1 MSVKMMAPVVVVMML
16 VVGVMKVSCALNA
29 TTNLT
34 LSAVLAPGD
43 FDISWEFDSD
53 QIVLEARVRT
63 RGWVGLGLSSTG
75 MMAGSDVVIGWVDS
89 AAATHLVDAHIEGE
103 RKLVRDASQDY
114 KLVGLSENG
123 THTVMR
129 VVRALLTCDAN
140 DRDITEDTVRL
151 IWAYSTDDPK
161 SENMPDVPYHSAVTR
176 GSKSIQLLR
185 QGFPTEQPLP
195 QNYSTFDAV
204 QSQFLILPDETYYV
218 CNVMQLPNLTKKH
231 HIVKVQPLVQAG
243 NTHFV
248 HHMIVYV
255 CETNVNM
262 SYMNTTFQCYSSMGE
277 TNHPSARC
285 LSVLAAWAVGGETFD
300 YPVDAGYSL
309 GLDADPKVVML
320 EIHYNN
326 PQMVSG
332 VRDSSGL
339 RLYYT
344 PNLRKYD
351 TGILETGILPN
362 IYHFIPP
369 NTTSYTSYGICNT
382 GSFVTANSNDTL
394 QGQVSGTMN
403 VFATMLHSHLAGIA
417 IQVRHF
423 RNGSQIGNLGRD
435 MSYDFGLQETRYLN
449 NLTAVLP
456 GDQVVT
462 ECTYRTTTRNVTT
475 TGGLSTMN
483 EMCLSFLFYY
493 PKVNIG
499 LCRSMYDITA
509 VAPVMGFTLNPKY
522 PFFITSPLAFIGNFL
537 FYLYDVIPW
546 TEQLVRQVESAA
558 RNSAQYVSSGND
570 LSPIL
575 SVEMIP
581 KLPADP
587 TAQPCSTPTTS
598 TNTTTSTNPTTST
611 TKGSAPGMNGAL
623 TTLLP
628 VLLLHLMGTALLVA

>member
-1 MSVKMMAPVVVVMML
+1 MSVKIMAPVVVVMMMM
-16 VVGVMKVSCALNA
+16 VGVMKVSCALNA

-63 RGWVGLGLSSTG
+63 QGWVGLGLSSTG
-75 MMAGSDVVIGWVDS
+75 MMAGSDLVIGWVDS

-103 RKLVRDASQDY
+103 RSLVRDASQDY

-129 VVRALLTCDAN
+129 VVRALRTCDAN

-204 QSQFLILPDETYYV
+204 QSQ
-218 CNVMQLPNLTKKH
+218 
-231 HIVKVQPLVQAG
+231 
-243 NTHFV
+243 
-248 HHMIVYV
+248 
-255 CETNVNM
+255 
-262 SYMNTTFQCYSSMGE
+262 
-277 TNHPSARC
+277 
-285 LSVLAAWAVGGETFD
+285 TFD
-300 YPVDAGYSL
+300 YPAYAGYSL
-309 GLDADPKVVML
+309 GLDADPKDVML

-326 PQMVSG
+326 PQMASG

-362 IYHFIPP
+362 KYHFIPP
-369 NTTSYTSYGICNT
+369 KATSFKSYGICNT

-394 QGQVSGTMN
+394 QLFCGKEPQGEDADAAAAAWAGAPPPCLVCETLEQANGNQV
-403 VFATMLHSHLAGIA
+403 
-417 IQVRHF
+417 
-423 RNGSQIGNLGRD
+423 GNLGRD
-435 MSYDFGLQETRYLN
+435 MGYDFGLQETRYLN

-456 GDQVVT
+456 FGF
-462 ECTYRTTTRNVTT
+462 E
-475 TGGLSTMN
+475 
-483 EMCLSFLFYY
+483 SF
-493 PKVNIG
+493 PEQ
-499 LCRSMYDITA
+499 R
-509 VAPVMGFTLNPKY
+509 
-522 PFFITSPLAFIGNFL
+522 
-537 FYLYDVIPW
+537 IP
-546 TEQLVRQVESAA
+546 E
-558 RNSAQYVSSGND
+558 
-570 LSPIL
+570 I
-575 SVEMIP
+575 
-581 KLPADP
+581 PADP
-587 TAQPCSTPTTS
+587 TTAPPAPP
-598 TNTTTSTNPTTST
+598 NPRRLRT
-611 TKGSAPGMNGAL
+611 GAL
-623 TTLLP
+623 LRAPTEAREPGHT
-628 VLLLHLMGTALLVA
+628 

>member
-1 MSVKMMAPVVVVMML
+1 MSAKMMAPVVIMMMMI
-16 VVGVMKVSCALNA
+16 VGVMKVSCSLNA

-34 LSAVLAPGD
+34 LSAVLAPDD
-43 FDISWEFDSD
+43 FHLSWAFDSD

-89 AAATHLVDAHIEGE
+89 AAATHLVDAHIEMD
-103 RKLVRDASQDY
+103 RSLVRDASQDY

-129 VVRALLTCDAN
+129 VVRALRTYDAN
-140 DRDITEDTVRL
+140 DRNITEDTVRL

-161 SENMPDVPYHSAVTR
+161 SENVTDVPYHSAATR

-195 QNYSTFDAV
+195 QNYSTFDVV
-204 QSQFLILPDETYYV
+204 QSQFLIPPVETNYV

-231 HIVKVQPLVQAG
+231 HLIKVQPLVQAG
-243 NTHFV
+243 NTRFV
-248 HHMIVYV
+248 HHMIVYA

-262 SYMNTTFQCYSSMGE
+262 SYINTTFQCYSSMGA

-300 YPVDAGYSL
+300 YPADAGYSL
-309 GLDADPKVVML
+309 GMDADPKVVML
-320 EIHYNN
+320 EMHYNN
-326 PQMVSG
+326 PQAASG
-332 VRDSSGL
+332 VSDSSGL

-369 NTTSYTSYGICNT
+369 KTTSFTSYGICNT
-382 GSFVTANSNDTL
+382 RSFVTANSNDTL

-423 RNGSQIGNLGRD
+423 RNGNQIGNLGRD
-435 MSYDFGLQETRYLN
+435 MGYDFGLQETRYLN

-462 ECTYRTTTRNVTT
+462 ECTYRTTTRTVTT
-475 TGGLSTMN
+475 TGGLGTMN
-483 EMCLSFLFYY
+483 EMCLSFLYYY

-499 LCRSMYDITA
+499 LCRSMYDITT
-509 VAPVMGFTLNPKY
+509 VAPVMGFTLNSQWPY
-522 PFFITSPLAFIGNFL
+522 YITSPQAFFRYFL
-537 FYLYDVIPW
+537 FEIYDVIPW
-546 TEQLVRQVESAA
+546 TEQLVCQVESAA
-558 RNSAQYVSSGND
+558 RNATQYVSSLND
-570 LSPIL
+570 LFPIL
-575 SVEMIP
+575 SVEKIP
-581 KLPADP
+581 KLPTDP
-587 TAQPCSTPTTS
+587 TAQPCSKFTIS
-598 TNTTTSTNPTTST
+598 TA
-611 TKGSAPGMNGAL
+611 KGSAPEMNAAL